1 MNKIIKIVLLFF
13 SVITIVT
20 SCTKDGHIV
29 GGNTHPNTKVDMTT
43 FDYLNG
49 NSRGLFDTLMLI
61 LDAAGLKDMVNQKDV
76 TFFAPTDYAIH
87 DYLAYRTK
95 QEQVIDPARV
105 WSLDSLLKYDL
116 SRFQDSM
123 SVYFVDK
130 PITLDELTNDGA
142 IYNTMHENDKS
153 VVSYEEATPN
163 DPWYNPTVSEQ
174 ARTVHY
180 TYLYEDLEP
189 PFVASEITSD
199 QGARTL
205 VQTAGIQTNTG
216 MLYVLNN
223 YHTLFFRKD

>member
-1 MNKIIKIVLLFF
+1 MNRIIKIALLFF
-13 SVITIVT
+13 SASVIIT
-20 SCTKDGHIV
+20 SCSKDSHIV

-61 LDAAGLKDMVNQKDV
+61 LDAAGLKDMVNQPSV
-76 TFFAPTDYAIH
+76 TFFAPTDYAIQ
-87 DYLAYRTK
+87 DYLAGRTK
-95 QEQVIDPARV
+95 EEQAIDPARV
-105 WSLDSLLKYDL
+105 WSFDSLIKYDL
-116 SRFQDSM
+116 PKFQDSM
-123 SVYFVDK
+123 GVYFVDK
-130 PITLDELTNDGA
+130 PITFDELTNDGVM
-142 IYNTMHENDKS
+142 YNTMHESDKA

-163 DPWYNPTVSEQ
+163 DPGYKPAISEQ
-174 ARTVHY
+174 TRTVHY
-180 TYLYEDLEP
+180 TYLYEDIEP

-223 YHTLFFRKD
+223 YHTLFFRKQ